1 MISTVSFR
9 VSVLDISAAPPR
21 AHALTRTHLACSAF
35 ARGSAILKLQRRGG
49 NSTNI
54 NKSVSP
60 AQNTPST
67 HAADPGWWKGSF
79 FFLFCILWDPLQK
92 RQSSGCHL
100 SRIPNKMSYLLS
112 TQIDYKREPNHIKKL
127 LYWLWEKYIS
137 SETCKNKNKHEIRP
151 A

>member
-54 NKSVSP
+54 NKSVSKIRL
-60 AQNTPST
+60 TPT
-67 HAADPGWWKGSF
+67 QQTQFGGKAVAF
-79 FFLFCILWDPLQK
+79 FFFVY
-92 RQSSGCHL
+92 S
-100 SRIPNKMSYLLS
+100 
-112 TQIDYKREPNHIKKL
+112 
-127 LYWLWEKYIS
+127 
-137 SETCKNKNKHEIRP
+137 EIRCKGGKVQDAISVGYQIKCLTSCQP
-151 A
+151 KSIIQGHPTTVFWEMI